1 MKKYVFMALVAFAA
15 FGMSSCQPNEPE
27 TSVVVNPK
35 TMQIAAGAQDKVR
48 ASLNPSKEGV
58 TFVYKSSDES
68 IATVNQSGVVT
79 GVTPGK
85 ANIIVSAEGAKSDT
99 CAVTVVDPLDI
110 FAWGGMGLFGI
121 GEEPLGDVY
130 EYTSEYSGT
139 TYKLR
144 NYVGTWYLWSSDVLF
159 VDGEGFSGAGYMVA
173 LEAPVAIIQE
183 GASKGAYLQ
192 TDLTFDNLAPKDSM
206 GVAEEGALTDAAEWG
221 KFVTDSTYEGDGSF
235 KGSNINY
242 YNFDDNSDNLPF
254 VGFIKNG
261 WIGDYSNGLF
271 YQMNITWFD
280 LNEGLYGLKMQP
292 VEDSWEFVK
301 PFEFTNFI
309 EKYYEQMPE
318 RTSEIGKPM
327 PLMKIN
333 NPEQVRMLG
342 KMKPTTELHMAR

>member
-1 MKKYVFMALVAFAA
+1 MALVAFAA

-121 GEEPLGDVY
+121 GEEPLCDVY
-130 EYTSEYSGT
+130 EYTSESSGN

-183 GASKGAYLQ
+183 GASKGYYLQ
-192 TDLTFDNLAPKDSM
+192 TDLTFDNMAPKDSM

-242 YNFDDNSDNLPF
+242 YNFDDSYFLRNHTKNNRNNLLETTHGSRGTYHKCVAGHHAP
-254 VGFIKNG
+254 VCDSHKT
-261 WIGDYSNGLF
+261 YH
-271 YQMNITWFD
+271 
-280 LNEGLYGLKMQP
+280 KMDFAPRSGKGSQP
-292 VEDSWEFVK
+292 RRSF
-301 PFEFTNFI
+301 
-309 EKYYEQMPE
+309 
-318 RTSEIGKPM
+318 RHG
-327 PLMKIN
+327 
-333 NPEQVRMLG
+333 
-342 KMKPTTELHMAR
+342 